1 MERFEMFK
9 ILMVMAAAD
18 KKFTNEEVELLALRS
33 SRWGLTDEQFTAAL
47 EFAKGGAQSL
57 PFPES
62 RESRE
67 KLLRDLLEVMAADG
81 ELAPVEKKLY
91 ALSAAAMGLSA
102 EDLDDKIDQWL

>member
-18 KKFTNEEVELLALRS
+18 KKFTSEEIELLALRS

-47 EFAKGGAQSL
+47 EFAKGEAQSL

-62 RESRE
+62 RGSRE

-91 ALSAAAMGLSA
+91 ALCAAAMGLSA